1 MSVARAL
8 WRRLFGRAAEDAAAD
23 LLRRSGLRVLAR
35 NWRSGPLE
43 LDLVCEDGDTL
54 VFVEVR
60 ARDADGMVS
69 PLESLTPAKRRA
81 LCRAAQCYLEAT
93 GSWARPCRFDVVAA
107 LNRQDGTPAAHL
119 QLEHFTDVMQCDAMG
134 GGHAAW

>member
-1 MSVARAL
+1 MSGARAL
-8 WRRLFGRAAEDAAAD
+8 WRKLFGRTAEDAAAE
-23 LLRRSGLRVLAR
+23 LLRRNGLRVIAR
-35 NWRSGPLE
+35 NWRCGPLE

-60 ARDADGMVS
+60 AREASGMVS

-81 LCRAAQCYLEAT
+81 LCRAARRYLEAT
-93 GSWARPCRFDVVAA
+93 GGWERPCRFDVVAA
-107 LNRQDGTPAAHL
+107 RGCRGDTLASHL

-134 GGHAAW
+134 GGHTAW

>member
-1 MSVARAL
+1 MNAAKAF
-8 WRRLFGRAAEDAAAD
+8 WRRLFGRAAEDAAAE
-23 LLRRSGLRVLAR
+23 LLRRRGLRVLAR

-60 ARDADGMVS
+60 ARDTAGMVS
-69 PLESLTPAKRRA
+69 PLESLTSAKRRA
-81 LCRAAQCYLEAT
+81 LCKAARRYLEVT
-93 GSWARPCRFDVVAA
+93 DGWARPCRFDVVAVLGGQGGA
-107 LNRQDGTPAAHL
+107 PAAHM

-134 GGHAAW
+134 GSHTTW